1 MSSEARVERIYMA
14 FFEEPF
20 PADLK
25 VASSHEPA
33 MTKKTPLGSVM
44 LLGALAI
51 GAGIV
56 LWKK

>member
-1 MSSEARVERIYMA
+1 MA